1 MLKFVRL
8 RADDTAVGR
17 GCAEGKP
24 ACCRLMSPCCDGIN
38 HGIYRRD
45 EQPGDPFLEGERTVQ
60 TAKLFKNGRS
70 QAVRLPA
77 EFRFEGDEVL
87 IRRDPV
93 TGDVILSPRNKTFE
107 EWLALRDRLLPQ
119 IPQEDLDNFMADRD
133 QGPPTERDW
142 P

>member
-1 MLKFVRL
+1 MARWQAPD
-8 RADDTAVGR
+8 RIGR
-17 GCAEGKP
+17 CDIPGAFCGLIGSP
-24 ACCRLMSPCCDGIN
+24 AGDIN
-38 HGIYRRD
+38 HDIYHGQ
-45 EQPGDPFLEGERTVQ
+45 EQIPLRVSLIQEAFTVQ

-93 TGDVILSPRNKTFE
+93 TGDVILSPRNKSFE
-107 EWLALRDRLLPQ
+107 DWLALRDRLLPQ
-119 IPQEDLDNFMADRD
+119 IPLEELDDFMADRD
-133 QGPPTERDW
+133 QGQATERDW